1 MIKRTTLLFLTL
13 LCFTIGYSQDSAAPE
28 PTRQAEDV
36 ISVYSDSYTSIA
48 TNTNPGWG
56 QATVM
61 SEVDFDGNKIM
72 KYAGLNYQGLEYTS
86 SDVSAMEY
94 VHLDYYTSDTTAF
107 QFFLIAGGEN
117 AYDVAATDGITNGEW
132 VSLDIPL
139 SFFSDAGRDLTAAI
153 QFKTVGN
160 GTLYLDNLYFWKEP
174 TATGTDTSLSDLTLD
189 GTTIDGFNSL
199 ASSYEIALP
208 SGTTVVPT
216 VAISTTDEMATSTIT
231 AATSLPGQTIITVTA
246 QDGTT
251 TSTITISFLVNPS
264 ASPVP
269 NHDAENVISVYSD
282 SYASIATNT
291 NPGWGQATVMS
302 EVDFDGNKIM
312 KYAGLNYQGL
322 EYTSSDVSAMEYV
335 HLDYYTSDTTAF
347 QFFLIAGGE
356 NAYDVAATDGIT
368 NGEWVSLDIPL
379 SFFSDAGRD
388 LTAAIQFKTVGN
400 GTLYLDN
407 LYFWKEADAVSSN
420 ENLIQNPSA
429 EYYTSNTADNSD
441 AFDMTPNSKIIDN
454 SGAEI
459 TSPYKYTSENANGW
473 YNGDL
478 ETYIANTYGSNE
490 QPGTTGDGAYDDSGT
505 RTRGLKLASADRRI
519 YQLVQVEQGASYTF
533 SIDTRSEAET
543 TTKPEIFILNNQIT
557 SETSIDSDL
566 GSSSDVDGY
575 LEITNDFNTSKGSA
589 DNNTFTTS
597 TVNFVASTN
606 EVVVY
611 VRSLGSSDSST
622 EFFADNLS
630 LMKNVILSTN
640 NIDTNSFYLTPN
652 PATDLVTVVSDA
664 TVDQTEI
671 YDMTGNR
678 VSSVGGNTVN
688 VSSLAS
694 GIYLVKIT
702 SGSSVTVKKLVKQ

>member
-1 MIKRTTLLFLTL
+1 
-13 LCFTIGYSQDSAAPE
+13 
-28 PTRQAEDV
+28 
-36 ISVYSDSYTSIA
+36 
-48 TNTNPGWG
+48 
-56 QATVM
+56 
-61 SEVDFDGNKIM
+61 
-72 KYAGLNYQGLEYTS
+72 
-86 SDVSAMEY
+86 
-94 VHLDYYTSDTTAF
+94 
-107 QFFLIAGGEN
+107 
-117 AYDVAATDGITNGEW
+117 
-132 VSLDIPL
+132 
-139 SFFSDAGRDLTAAI
+139 
-153 QFKTVGN
+153 
-160 GTLYLDNLYFWKEP
+160 
-174 TATGTDTSLSDLTLD
+174 
-189 GTTIDGFNSL
+189 
-199 ASSYEIALP
+199 
-208 SGTTVVPT
+208 
-216 VAISTTDEMATSTIT
+216 
-231 AATSLPGQTIITVTA
+231 
-246 QDGTT
+246 
-251 TSTITISFLVNPS
+251 
-264 ASPVP
+264 
-269 NHDAENVISVYSD
+269 
-282 SYASIATNT
+282 
-291 NPGWGQATVMS
+291 
-302 EVDFDGNKIM
+302 
-312 KYAGLNYQGL
+312 
-322 EYTSSDVSAMEYV
+322 
-335 HLDYYTSDTTAF
+335 
-347 QFFLIAGGE
+347 
-356 NAYDVAATDGIT
+356 
-368 NGEWVSLDIPL
+368 
-379 SFFSDAGRD
+379 
-388 LTAAIQFKTVGN
+388 
-400 GTLYLDN
+400 
-407 LYFWKEADAVSSN
+407 
-420 ENLIQNPSA
+420 
-429 EYYTSNTADNSD
+429 
-441 AFDMTPNSKIIDN
+441 MTPNSKIIDN

-478 ETYIANTYGSNE
+478 ETYIANNYGSNE

-597 TVNFVASTN
+597 IVNFVASTN